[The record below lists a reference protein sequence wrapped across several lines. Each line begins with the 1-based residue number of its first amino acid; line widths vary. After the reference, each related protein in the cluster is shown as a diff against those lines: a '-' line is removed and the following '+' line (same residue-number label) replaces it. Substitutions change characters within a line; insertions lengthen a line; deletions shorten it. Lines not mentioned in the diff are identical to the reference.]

1 MRKYEKKE
9 LVNFIRHLATY
20 FDVYNCIGKR
30 EVSPEI
36 LKSNLMDYSQ
46 KPESTARSYV
56 KKIKEDDHGL
66 FSYDPIED
74 LIYLDPERTEEFMY
88 NLEIL
93 LRIDHVTH
101 KFTSSKLER
110 TDIPEGGDR
119 NERTK

>member
-1 MRKYEKKE
+1 M
-9 LVNFIRHLATY
+9 
-20 FDVYNCIGKR
+20 
-30 EVSPEI
+30 
-36 LKSNLMDYSQ
+36 
-46 KPESTARSYV
+46 
-56 KKIKEDDHGL
+56 
-66 FSYDPIED
+66 ED

-110 TDIPEGGDR
+110 TDILEGGDR